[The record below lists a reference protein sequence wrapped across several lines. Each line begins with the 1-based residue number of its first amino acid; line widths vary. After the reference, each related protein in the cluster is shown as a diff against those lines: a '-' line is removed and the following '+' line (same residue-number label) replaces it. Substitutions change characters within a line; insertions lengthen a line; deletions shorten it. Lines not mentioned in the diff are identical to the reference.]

1 MRLPENLLQKSK
13 IVLHGLQ
20 GLVIFLSWAIIISIF
35 TKDGSTDGRVKYFF
49 ALCWFC
55 IPLLIYQAA
64 IPQFDRVKRFSN
76 AYAHAAIDVLLVVFW
91 FAAFISVATWTR
103 EGLKKG
109 VGRPDHK
116 GCDAFA
122 WGGGASKCHLSQAI
136 IGMGV
141 VLFLLFIATSFISI
155 KNLLYY
161 RRNGSLPGANPSH
174 PQPLPL
180 HDDDDQTRYA
190 FSSNP
195 HDEFDNEDDV
205 GGSSNAPNTSYELL
219 HDSQHHQPTA
229 GGDNSLRPGG
239 GRYDNPSTTNLGP
252 YDEDTSYHSTTLAAG
267 GAPQL
272 PPHRDPFRDRDPSP
286 YRVHNPPAA
295 AEMEGEDDTGYRGR
309 YDPSPNR
316 HGGRGEG
323 GDPFRDD
330 LALSHD
336 HGGYASGGAGGR
348 VDFPSADYGRT

>member
-20 GLVIFLSWAIIISIF
+20 GLVIFLSWAIIIAIF

-55 IPLLIYQAA
+55 IPLLIYQTAV
-64 IPQFDRVKRFSN
+64 PQFDRVKRFSN
-76 AYAHAAIDVLLVVFW
+76 AYAHTAIDILLVIFW

-103 EGLKKG
+103 EGIKKG

-116 GCDAFA
+116 
-122 WGGGASKCHLSQAI
+122 
-136 IGMGV
+136 
-141 VLFLLFIATSFISI
+141 ATSFISI

-161 RRNGSLPGANPSH
+161 RRNGSLPGTNPSH

-205 GGSSNAPNTSYELL
+205 GGPSNAPNTSYELL
-219 HDSQHHQPTA
+219 HDTQHHHPTA
-229 GGDNSLRPGG
+229 GGNDSLRPGG

-252 YDEDTSYHSTTLAAG
+252 YDEDTSYHSTTLAAS

-286 YRVHNPPAA
+286 YRVHNPPTT

-309 YDPSPNR
+309 YNPSPNR
-316 HGGRGEG
+316 HGGSGEG

-336 HGGYASGGAGGR
+336 HGGYAGRGAGGR